1 MEIPTTADC
10 GSLVITVDTVSVTD
24 TRTTE
29 VTVLGI
35 ILTVNSVSSTGTSGE
50 LKFFD
55 KPCKKNFYN
64 KKIIIVDQLGVI
76 LFFSIT
82 NGW

>member
-50 LKFFD
+50 LKFLTSHA
-55 KPCKKNFYN
+55 
-64 KKIIIVDQLGVI
+64 KKIFIIKKL
-76 LFFSIT
+76 
-82 NGW
+82 